1 MMNKRTQTA
10 LNWLNKSLE
19 ARNKSLEWFRDN
31 PEEQSDA
38 LIQCISSSTSQR
50 RKALTRKE
58 LRYRIRNLDKHFGT
72 NFLNSIKISNCID
85 DLDRKS
91 IVEENI
97 DDSSSSSAG
106 LVRRQK
112 KPEAISDASS
122 VGSPIIMAKK
132 FGTEVN
138 KNLSAENLKSSNK
151 RGLETAREEISF
163 SELSGCSL

>member
-1 MMNKRTQTA
+1 MMNKRTESA

-91 IVEENI
+91 
-97 DDSSSSSAG
+97 AG
-106 LVRRQK
+106 W
-112 KPEAISDASS
+112 S
-122 VGSPIIMAKK
+122 
-132 FGTEVN
+132 
-138 KNLSAENLKSSNK
+138 
-151 RGLETAREEISF
+151 
-163 SELSGCSL
+163 

>member
-1 MMNKRTQTA
+1 MMNKRTESA

-97 DDSSSSSAG
+97 DDSSS
-106 LVRRQK
+106 LINFV
-112 KPEAISDASS
+112 
-122 VGSPIIMAKK
+122 
-132 FGTEVN
+132 
-138 KNLSAENLKSSNK
+138 
-151 RGLETAREEISF
+151 
-163 SELSGCSL
+163 